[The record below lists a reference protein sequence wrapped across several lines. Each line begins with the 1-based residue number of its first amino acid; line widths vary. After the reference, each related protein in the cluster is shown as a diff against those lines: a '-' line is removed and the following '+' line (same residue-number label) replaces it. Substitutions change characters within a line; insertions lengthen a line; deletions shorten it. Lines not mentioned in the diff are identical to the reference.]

1 MLVAYGRLTRWFN
14 STLSL
19 YREMPPHLK
28 MSCKVWSV
36 TAPDRPTVDMS
47 VSVKRFHWS
56 SVLPLT
62 EILRETGP
70 SIEAMKE

>member
-19 YREMPPHLK
+19 YLEMPPHLK
-28 MSCKVWSV
+28 MPCKVWSV

-47 VSVKRFHWS
+47 VSVK
-56 SVLPLT
+56 
-62 EILRETGP
+62 
-70 SIEAMKE
+70 